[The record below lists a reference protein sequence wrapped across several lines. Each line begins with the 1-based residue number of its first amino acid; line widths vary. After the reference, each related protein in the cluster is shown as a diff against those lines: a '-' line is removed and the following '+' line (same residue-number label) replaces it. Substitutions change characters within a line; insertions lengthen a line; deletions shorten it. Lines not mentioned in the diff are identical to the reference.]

1 MLMLKKKKENGYVLH
16 ELDAVIYVYYTIL
29 HGMLY
34 CTKLVYIY
42 ARYTIQNVKK
52 KTNRV
57 EKLCHTICTSINSLL
72 LFVSTLR

>member
-52 KTNRV
+52 KQIVSKNCV
-57 EKLCHTICTSINSLL
+57 I
-72 LFVSTLR
+72 LFVHL